1 MGGITMSFQI
11 KEIVVYDHSGRTRS
25 LKLQTGRLN
34 IITGASKTGKTAL
47 IEIMNYCLG
56 SDECL
61 IPAGIIRKRVSW
73 AGIVLSLPE
82 GEAFIARRLPS
93 PDKNASTDIYYEVGR
108 KVKVRP
114 YEALQQNVNRDTL
127 QKLLTKHVGIGMN
140 VNIPPSG
147 QTRTPLSANIK
158 HSLFFTFQQQSEI
171 ISNRYLFHKQAEP
184 WIPQAIK
191 DVLPY
196 FMGAVDD
203 DYISKMAHLR
213 ELRHELKI
221 NERKIAE
228 AEAIRGKGISRA
240 QSLLSEAQDI
250 GLYSAGIAPHSW
262 EDCVEA
268 LREVQRK
275 PTDPEEEIFAEGDQ
289 VEYLYDERK
298 KLSERLRIAKEELS
312 ATRTLFEDRS
322 DFAVETHE
330 QLTRLRS
337 LDLFT
342 RNEDGKL
349 VRCPICE
356 NHLSADMIPSL
367 KHFDKV
373 TKQLQDRVRIVDEKS
388 PEMEKVIEQIENN
401 IVGIKRRLQE
411 NREELEKVQAS
422 NARLQAIRD
431 SASRRAHILG
441 RIGLYLESVPQ
452 LEDNSDIKKQIADL
466 QKRIEELERETS
478 DEAIQD
484 RIESILSILSVDMSK
499 WARILDLEHSQFP
512 LRLDIK
518 HLTVIAD
525 TDDGP
530 VTMQMM
536 GSGENWVGY
545 HLITHFALH
554 KWLVQKKRPVPR
566 FLFIDQPSQVYF
578 PADKDVDGSMQG
590 IEAEDR
596 DAVARMYKLAS
607 DFAKGLKGE
616 FQIIITDHADIN
628 EPWFQKCVVERWR
641 GGKKLIPDEW

>member
-1 MGGITMSFQI
+1 MSFQI
-11 KEIVVYDHSGRTRS
+11 KEIILYDHSGRTRS

-61 IPAGIIRKRVSW
+61 IPAGIIRKKVSW
-73 AGIVLSLPE
+73 AGIVLSLPD
-82 GEAFIARRLPS
+82 GEAFIARRLPP
-93 PDKNASTDIYYEVGR
+93 PDKNTSADIYYEVGR
-108 KVKVRP
+108 KVKVPP
-114 YEALQQNVNRDTL
+114 YEALQQNVNSEAL
-127 QKLLTKHVGIGMN
+127 QKLLTKHAGIGMN
-140 VNIPPSG
+140 VNIPSAG
-147 QTRTPLSANIK
+147 QTRAPLSANIK

-171 ISNRYLFHKQAEP
+171 ISNRHLFHKQSEP

-196 FMGAVDD
+196 FLGAVDD
-203 DYISKMAHLR
+203 EYISKMACLR
-213 ELRHELKI
+213 DLRHDLKI

-240 QSLLSEAQDI
+240 QGLLSEAQDI
-250 GLYSAGIAPHSW
+250 GLYVAGIVPHSW

-268 LREVQRK
+268 LREAQRK
-275 PTDPEEEIFAEGDQ
+275 PTEPEEEEFAEGDQ
-289 VEYLYDERK
+289 VEFLFAERQ
-298 KLSERLRIAKEELS
+298 KLSEALRIAKEELL
-312 ATRTLFEDRS
+312 ATRTLIEDRS
-322 DFAVETHE
+322 GFASETHE

-337 LDLFT
+337 LDLFS
-342 RNEDGKL
+342 RNEDGTL
-349 VRCPICE
+349 VKCPICE
-356 NHLSADMIPSL
+356 NHLSADTIPTL

-373 TKQLQDRVRIVDEKS
+373 AKQLQERVRIVDEKS
-388 PEMEKVIEQIENN
+388 PEMEKVMKRIEDN
-401 IVGIKRRLQE
+401 IAGIKRKLQE

-422 NARLQAIRD
+422 NSRLQAIRD
-431 SASRRAHILG
+431 RAARRAHILG

-452 LEDNSDIKKQIADL
+452 LEDNSDIKQQIADL
-466 QKRIEELERETS
+466 QRRIEVLEKETS
-478 DEAIQD
+478 NEAIQD

-499 WARILDLEHSQFP
+499 WAKALDLEHSQFP

-530 VTMQMM
+530 VPMQRM

-554 KWLVQKKRPVPR
+554 KWLVQRKRPVPR

-590 IEAEDR
+590 IETEDR
-596 DAVARMYKLAS
+596 EAVARMYKLAS
-607 DFAKGLKGE
+607 DFVNLLKGK

-628 EPWFQKCVVERWR
+628 EKWFQKCVVERWR
-641 GGKKLIPDEW
+641 GGRKLIPDEW

>member
-1 MGGITMSFQI
+1 MSFQI
-11 KEIVVYDHSGRTRS
+11 KEIVLYDHSGRTRS
-25 LKLQTGRLN
+25 LKLKTGRLN

-61 IPAGIIRKRVSW
+61 IPAGIIRKKVSW
-73 AGIVLSLPE
+73 AGIVLSLPD
-82 GEAFIARRLPS
+82 GEAFIARRLPP

-108 KVKVRP
+108 NVKVCP
-114 YEALQQNVNRDTL
+114 YEALQQNVNSDTL
-127 QKLLTKHVGIGMN
+127 QKLLTKHAGIGMN

-147 QTRTPLSANIK
+147 QTRAPLSANIK

-171 ISNRYLFHKQAEP
+171 ISNRHLFHKQAEP

-196 FMGAVDD
+196 FLGAVDD
-203 DYISKMAHLR
+203 EYISKIAHLR

-221 NERKIAE
+221 SERKIAE
-228 AEAIRGKGISRA
+228 AEAIKGKGIGRA
-240 QSLLSEAQDI
+240 QGLLSEAQDI
-250 GLYSAGIAPHSW
+250 GLYAAGIVPHSW
-262 EDCVEA
+262 EACVEA
-268 LREVQRK
+268 LGAVQRK
-275 PTDPEEEIFAEGDQ
+275 PAEPEEEVFAEGDQ
-289 VEYLYDERK
+289 VDFLFVERK
-298 KLSERLRIAKEELS
+298 KLSESLQIAKEELS
-312 ATRTLFEDRS
+312 ATKTLFEDRS
-322 DFAVETHE
+322 GFASETHE

-349 VRCPICE
+349 VKCPICE
-356 NHLSADMIPSL
+356 NHLSRDMVPAL
-367 KHFDKV
+367 KHFDKIA
-373 TKQLQDRVRIVDEKS
+373 KQLQERVRIVDEKS
-388 PEMEKVIEQIENN
+388 PEMEKVINKIEGN
-401 IVGIKRRLQE
+401 ITDIKRRLQE
-411 NREELEKVQAS
+411 NREELENVQTS
-422 NARLQAIRD
+422 NARLQTMRD
-431 SASRRAHILG
+431 RTARRAHILG

-452 LEDNSDIKKQIADL
+452 LEDNSDIKKQIANL

-484 RIESILSILSVDMSK
+484 RIGSVLSILSVDMSK
-499 WARILDLEHSQFP
+499 WARTLDLEHSEFP

-530 VTMQMM
+530 VSMQKM

-554 KWLVQKKRPVPR
+554 KWLVQKNLPVPR

-607 DFAKGLKGE
+607 EFVKLLKGK

-641 GGKKLIPDEW
+641 GGKKLIPNDW